1 MFPSRL
7 VALVDE
13 LQERRLV
20 ERTENTNDRRTY
32 SLILTTEG
40 ESYSKNRASG
50 ARARRAL
57 LSSLTVEQRE
67 QLASLL
73 RRVADQQGLQPGV
86 HPGFARLRPE
96 GRAKSGLP
104 ARNSKAAT

>member
-1 MFPSRL
+1 MLEKIGR
-7 VALVDE
+7 VARE
-13 LQERRLV
+13 HE
-20 ERTENTNDRRTY
+20 E
-32 SLILTTEG
+32 
-40 ESYSKNRASG
+40 
-50 ARARRAL
+50 AL

-96 GRAKSGLP
+96 GRAKSGSP
-104 ARNSKAAT
+104 SRNPKAAT